1 MKLNCLEVWCVPRVQ
16 LGRSA
21 LGTGQG
27 REKQGQASGESE
39 GSALHPCCLALDRS
53 LFTCLWGLRKLWS
66 CPAPWPR
73 PAVLCN

>member
-1 MKLNCLEVWCVPRVQ
+1 MRLEAWSLPRVQ
-16 LGRSA
+16 LVGNA

-27 REKQGQASGESE
+27 RGKQGQASGESE
-39 GSALHPCCLALDRS
+39 GSALHPCCLALDH
-53 LFTCLWGLRKLWS
+53 CLPASGAYARLWS